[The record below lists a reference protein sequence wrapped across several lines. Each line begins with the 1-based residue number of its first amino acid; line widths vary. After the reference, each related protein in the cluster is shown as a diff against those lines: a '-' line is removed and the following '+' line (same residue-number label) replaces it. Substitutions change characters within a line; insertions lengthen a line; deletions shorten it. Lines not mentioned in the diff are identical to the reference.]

1 MPCGIKMEV
10 VQGINFLQVVNTT
23 LYAITMEFS
32 NNFSLENHNFYIL
45 TSSSS
50 SFLELFYKKIANVRK
65 ILNMTFTWFT
75 FILGSSTLY
84 HVGYR
89 YRLEYTLDSHKSL
102 GFLFSFFSSF
112 TKVTKS
118 IPVFDL
124 FLHSW
129 IAPKCKFHLT
139 YPCTCLELFPRGQSM
154 QEHDLAKYEWSL
166 FIEWKWV

>member
-75 FILGSSTLY
+75 FILGYST
-84 HVGYR
+84 
-89 YRLEYTLDSHKSL
+89 
-102 GFLFSFFSSF
+102 
-112 TKVTKS
+112 
-118 IPVFDL
+118 
-124 FLHSW
+124 
-129 IAPKCKFHLT
+129 
-139 YPCTCLELFPRGQSM
+139 
-154 QEHDLAKYEWSL
+154 
-166 FIEWKWV
+166 